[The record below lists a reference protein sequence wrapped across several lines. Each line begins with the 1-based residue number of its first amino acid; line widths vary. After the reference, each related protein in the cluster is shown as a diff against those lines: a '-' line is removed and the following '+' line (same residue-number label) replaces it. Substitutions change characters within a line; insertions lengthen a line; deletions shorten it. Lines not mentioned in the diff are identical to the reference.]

1 MTDGAVEPTVEEL
14 LAAAAVA
21 TEANAA
27 PKAKKPRTPKLDAE
41 GNAVVKPP
49 RAPKLY
55 AQVNADGTPILDEA
69 GNPVMGEGKPT
80 KAPKEAKLYPQAA
93 EDGTPAL
100 FDTGEPVMGPY
111 LTRYK
116 EPKAAKAPRLDAD
129 GNPIVRQS
137 NVFPLDAKL
146 FKVEGK
152 GTGYREGSK
161 RKQNFDLIPAE
172 GITVGDYYAAGG
184 GKSVVHTFAVWYV
197 NEDESVRIEVGEPA
211 AE

>member
-1 MTDGAVEPTVEEL
+1 MTDGAVELTVEEL
-14 LAAAAVA
+14 LAQAAVA

-100 FDTGEPVMGPY
+100 FDTGEPVLGPY

-116 EPKAAKAPRLDAD
+116 APKAAKAPRLDAD

-137 NVFPLDAKL
+137 NVFAPSSTLD
-146 FKVEGK
+146 KVEGK
-152 GTGYREGSK
+152 GTGYRDGSK
-161 RKQNFDLIPAE
+161 RKQFFDLVTP
-172 GITVGDYYAAGG
+172 GITVEQFYAAGG
-184 GKSVVHTFAVWYV
+184 GKAVAHTYLVWYV
-197 NEDESVRIEVGEPA
+197 NEDQSVTLTAGVA